1 MNDYG
6 TGGSVLGAATVLPAT
21 GAVALW
27 FADKTN
33 LTIIYGLL
41 AVALISLLV
50 NVAMIVRYMQN
61 SRR

>member
-6 TGGSVLGAATVLPAT
+6 TGGAVLGAATVLPAT

-33 LTIIYGLL
+33 LTIIYGLM
-41 AVALISLLV
+41 AVSLFSLLISL
-50 NVAMIVRYMQN
+50 AMIVRYVQN